1 MQKLAT
7 KTAEY
12 IRLEIAFGEWLN
24 LLNFDISTKLYA
36 PIKLREFLYWL
47 EQQGIKTISGV
58 NKPVVTAYFEYLK
71 ERGNQRKGGRLSKN
85 YLLTHLQTL
94 KRFARYLRETG
105 QDSFGVDIQFRGK
118 AKTIEAIFTKAE
130 ITAMYQVSGDD
141 FFGIRDK
148 AILSVYYG
156 CGLRR
161 NEGLNLDVDDIL
173 LNQDLIYVRKGKNYK
188 ERYVP
193 MAGEVKEHLRE
204 YIENVRPAMIGTSTE
219 ALFISQR
226 GNRLTGNT
234 MAVRLQ
240 KLKNKAEIDKKGC
253 LHTLRHSVATHLL
266 QSGMPLVQV
275 QRFLGHSSLE
285 TTQIYTHVAY
295 EQDG

>member
-1 MQKLAT
+1 M
-7 KTAEY
+7 EV
-12 IRLEIAFGEWLN
+12 AFGEWLQ

-36 PIKLREFLYWL
+36 PVKLREFLYWL
-47 EQQGIKTISGV
+47 EQQGIKTIAEV
-58 NKPVVTAYFEYLK
+58 NKPVVTAYFKYLK
-71 ERGNQRKGGRLSKN
+71 ERDNQRKGGRLSKN

-105 QDSFGVDIQFRGK
+105 QESFGVDIQFRGK
-118 AKTIEAIFTKAE
+118 AKTIKSIFTKAE
-130 ITAMYQVSGDD
+130 TTALFNACGGDIL
-141 FFGIRDK
+141 GTRDK
-148 AILSVYYG
+148 AILSIYYG

-161 NEGLNLDVDDIL
+161 NEGLNLDVGDIL
-173 LNQDLIYVRKGKNYK
+173 LNKNLVYVRKGKNYK

-193 MAGEVKEHLRE
+193 MAGEVKEYLGE
-204 YIENVRPAMIGTSTE
+204 YIENVRPVMVATSTK

-240 KLKNKAEIDKKGC
+240 KLKSKSGIDKKGC

-295 EQDG
+295 EQSD